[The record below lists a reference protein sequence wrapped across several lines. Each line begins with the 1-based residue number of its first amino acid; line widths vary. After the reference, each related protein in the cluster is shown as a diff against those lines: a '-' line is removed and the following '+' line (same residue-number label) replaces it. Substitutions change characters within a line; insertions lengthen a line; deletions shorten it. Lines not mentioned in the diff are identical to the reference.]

1 MPLIE
6 GHADTRERFSWN
18 PFTYSDVRSFHGG
31 GKMPTCEILFKG
43 GETLQEDLRKY
54 VKSRGWHHWMT
65 VQTSESGSYNETNIL
80 EFLDKHLEKGPEDR
94 PWRILLVDDFGPHK
108 TDAVRRLAWTRKY
121 IVVVHGG
128 GATSVAQTNDTDQNQ
143 HVRRM
148 YTEEES
154 HVLLHK

>member
-65 VQTSESGSYNETNIL
+65 VQTSDSGSYDETNIL
-80 EFLDKHLEKGPEDR
+80 EFLDRHLEKGPEDR

-108 TDAVRRLAWTRKY
+108 TDAVRRRA
-121 IVVVHGG
+121 
-128 GATSVAQTNDTDQNQ
+128 
-143 HVRRM
+143 
-148 YTEEES
+148 
-154 HVLLHK
+154 